1 MAPQNIEG
9 LLKTSPMISQAM
21 VYGDRK
27 PYLTALITLDT
38 EELASWAEAQGIRG
52 MSLVELCCDQRV
64 RNLVADIVKEKNQ
77 HLASFETIKRFTIL
91 SQDFSQ
97 EAGEVTPTLK
107 VKRRY
112 VSEKYRDL
120 LERMYA

>member
-1 MAPQNIEG
+1 
-9 LLKTSPMISQAM
+9 MISQAM

-38 EELASWAEAQGIRG
+38 KNWHRG
-52 MSLVELCCDQRV
+52 RSSGDQRDEPGRVCCDQRV

-97 EAGEVTPTLK
+97 EAEKSPRPEGQAAF
-107 VKRRY
+107 

-120 LERMYA
+120 LEKMYA